1 MPRNHRW
8 AIFVNKVDFFLLIIL
23 LEISEIY
30 LAAYLF
36 HLDGVDLITKYFL
49 FSLQRQ
55 STRGRTKWDPFSI
68 QVQCWKVHE
77 EQLLSAVCIFSSSSS
92 TDGSRA
98 KRMLCN
104 QGKIQRIRNMSNN
117 LKEFHLIQSPC
128 SLAPASSL
136 NISSE
141 PHPANPKPPK
151 KKP

>member
-1 MPRNHRW
+1 MDWIQTGRGGDGWGQGGNFYEKTGDLEHLPRNHRW
-8 AIFVNKVDFFLLIIL
+8 AIFVNKNDFSSLIIL

-77 EQLLSAVCIFSSSSS
+77 EQLLSAVCIFSSSGS

-104 QGKIQRIRNMSNN
+104 WGKIQRIRNMSNN
-117 LKEFHLIQSPC
+117 LKEFRLI
-128 SLAPASSL
+128 
-136 NISSE
+136 
-141 PHPANPKPPK
+141 
-151 KKP
+151 